1 MMLGIEYQLLIINRI
16 KEINKIKDYDKRLAE
31 IIDYKEKII
40 SAFKDDMDD
49 LFAIA
54 DLTET
59 KTEQKEV
66 VIKTI
71 IQLSIAFDEEQQE
84 KMDYDFLCD
93 SVAEAVEGLYWYDK
107 QILELYIKLG
117 NYRAVEKETGIPF
130 PSVYKTVQKATKQ
143 IRQKVIG

>member
-1 MMLGIEYQLLIINRI
+1 MLGIEYQLLIINRI